1 MISTELVLTSKL
13 QTAHKLV
20 NHLFSIEPDLEEVY
34 LILGGEDQP
43 IRLIEINPASIERDR
58 FEAFSFPPT
67 PEYPYPIL
75 ITEMT
80 RSELDR
86 VVLPPEWDLDSAVI
100 LKRPKG

>member
-1 MISTELVLTSKL
+1 MPKYGRMTSKL

-58 FEAFSFPPT
+58 FEAFSFST
-67 PEYPYPIL
+67 PEFPIL

-80 RSELDR
+80 RSELDH